1 VNRFS
6 ALLIAAAAAL
16 VAGDL
21 MQAAPPAR
29 EPWVIPAFRAR
40 KKNPVSAD
48 ATSLAAGKTFYTQQ
62 CESCHGTS
70 GKGDGS
76 AAKDLDVSPGDLTSA
91 KMWENSDGALFW
103 KMTDGRKPMQSFE
116 TLLTEEQRWNVVN
129 YVRTLAPAPTAPAF
143 AAPAA
148 YRQAISGGLKPY
160 FQMRTALAS
169 GDAKAAQ
176 DAAGPLAAAAGAI
189 AALKGD
195 DLDAKAKAAWADD
208 AQKLSAAVAPLAAA
222 KDLETLRSSFAA
234 VSAAV
239 IALVD
244 HFGHA
249 EGHPALLFRCTE
261 ASLKTPGEWLQDTG
275 AGRSPYSGRSDAE
288 CAKPVKACGGSQ
300 GPPAS

>member
-1 VNRFS
+1 M
-6 ALLIAAAAAL
+6 AAAAL

-21 MQAAPPAR
+21 LQAAPAAK

-40 KKNPVSAD
+40 KKNPVPAD
-48 ATSLAAGKTFYTQQ
+48 AKSLATGKTLFTQQ
-62 CESCHGTS
+62 CESCHGAS
-70 GKGDGS
+70 GRGDGP
-76 AAKDLDVSPGDLTSA
+76 AAKDLDTSPGDLTNP
-91 KMWENSDGALFW
+91 KMWEESDGAIFW

-116 TLLTEEQRWNVVN
+116 TLLTEDQRWHVVN
-129 YVRTLAPAPTAPAF
+129 YVRTLRRRPPRRPLP
-143 AAPAA
+143 APAA
-148 YRQAISGGLKPY
+148 CRQAISGGLKPY
-160 FQMRTALAS
+160 FLMRTALAS

-176 DAAGPLAAAAGAI
+176 DAAGPLATAAGAI

-244 HFGHA
+244 QFGHA
-249 EGHPALLFRCTE
+249 ESHPAFLFHCVE
-261 ASLKTPGEWLQDTG
+261 PSLKTPGEWLQDAS
-275 AGRSPYSGRSDAE
+275 AGRSPYSGRSDGD
-288 CAKPVKACGGSQ
+288 CAKPVKVCGGTQ
-300 GPPAS
+300 APPAS